1 MFVGHQQGLFQL
13 SDLFSVES
21 ILENNHSRLISI
33 IIHPSYGYGNLKNE
47 IFICGFSQTFSE

>member
-21 ILENNHSRLISI
+21 LINNKFPSFNLPVNTIENYLLQVMLKYDQRIHLIS
-33 IIHPSYGYGNLKNE
+33 
-47 IFICGFSQTFSE
+47 